1 MPRTEVIKIIVSPEE
16 KAKAEQ
22 LAAAQGLTL
31 SAYLRRWIILETA
44 PPAPPT
50 KQPA

>member
-1 MPRTEVIKIIVSPEE
+1 MPRTEIIKVIVSAEE

-31 SAYLRRWIILETA
+31 SAYLRRWIILEK
-44 PPAPPT
+44 PPAASA
-50 KQPA
+50 KQTA